1 MVEFAHIQQV
11 YFIIGHV
18 IEYPTMYYFRN
29 PRHTQSIIT
38 YKILTEYL
46 FLENPVKNCIVGGNV
61 FNMPYCK
68 VWFADFDGLK
78 VHLLFESS
86 CAK

>member
-1 MVEFAHIQQV
+1 MVEFAQTQPV
-11 YFIIGHV
+11 CLIIGHV
-18 IEYPTMYYFRN
+18 NEYHTMHYFRN

-46 FLENPVKNCIVGGNV
+46 FLENPVKNCIVGMLLTCPIVKFGLQT
-61 FNMPYCK
+61 
-68 VWFADFDGLK
+68 DFDGLK